1 MNNLIS
7 KPMADSSLPVME
19 IFQTLQGEGYH
30 TGKAA
35 VFIRLAGCDI
45 GCNWCDIKE
54 SWNAHNW
61 PRKSLDEIMAEVES
75 FGISS
80 VIISGGEPLVNNLDS
95 LCAELK
101 VKGMAT
107 FLETAGCYP
116 LTGQWDWICLSP
128 KKQTPPLKANLLLAD
143 ELKVIVE
150 TPEDLAW
157 AERNAKSV
165 SEKCLLYLQPE
176 WSNRKRIIPEIT
188 AYILRN
194 PNWML
199 SLQSH
204 KYIGIP

>member
-1 MNNLIS
+1 MTNLPS
-7 KPMADSSLPVME
+7 NTAADGTLPVME

-54 SWNAHNW
+54 SWNARNW
-61 PRKSLDEIMAEVES
+61 PRKSLSEMISEVET
-75 FGISS
+75 FGINS
-80 VIISGGEPLVNNLDS
+80 VIISGGEPLVNNLDA
-95 LCAELK
+95 LCSELK
-101 VKGMAT
+101 AKGMTT
-107 FLETAGCYP
+107 FLETAGSYP
-116 LTGQWDWICLSP
+116 LSGQWDWICLSP
-128 KKQTPPLKANLLLAD
+128 KKQTPPLPENLKLAD

-150 TPEDLAW
+150 NPEDLAW
-157 AERNAKSV
+157 AEQNASSV
-165 SEKCLLYLQPE
+165 SDKCLLYLQPE
-176 WSNRKRIIPEIT
+176 WSRRKEIIPEIT
-188 AYILRN
+188 AFILKN